1 MAKANVYVRGEWV
14 TPSGSD
20 GEMGSLSAPVQI
32 DYATG
37 IVFENPWSLA
47 TATGVKIYDKDTV
60 PPLGLSDWDCAFIE
74 TTQDITVLI
83 RGTTDNDTSCIVVK
97 GGTKS
102 PLISNKT
109 VNYNS
114 ALATRLALAATT
126 VITQVWIR
134 NDSGQTAVGRFVAMT

>member
-1 MAKANVYVRGEWV
+1 M
-14 TPSGSD
+14 
-20 GEMGSLSAPVQI
+20 
-32 DYATG
+32 